1 MATIRPFKAIYYNQK
16 ITDLSKVVAPPYDV
30 IDRKLQEE
38 LYRNSPYNIV
48 RLDLNRE
55 SDPYLSAARELET
68 MLKQNILLVDDN
80 ECIYPYFQTF
90 HEIEG
95 REVTRRGFVAW
106 IKLEPF
112 ESGVVLPHERTLS
125 KPKEDRLKLML
136 STNATFSQIFGLY
149 SDKEMKAEAIY
160 ESLRHS
166 QPFLSAEYDGVKNV
180 IYRLKDES
188 IISIFKELMSNH
200 QVYIADGHHRYE
212 TALEYQKIMKSKN
225 PSHTGNE
232 PYNFI
237 MMYFTN
243 IFDSGLVVYP
253 THRIVHSLE
262 HFNKN
267 EFINKVSEVFELQS
281 IGSIEELATGLKYA
295 HEYSFGLVLP
305 KKEYYLMTTH
315 KDKNVMKVIKEDL
328 PAPVKKL
335 DVTLLHDYVLDQ
347 VLGISKA
354 AQERKLNINYTIE
367 RLEVDEAVQ
376 SGNAQ
381 LGFLLNPTRVQQ
393 VQEVAQAH
401 AVMPQKSTYFY
412 PKLLS
417 GILNSKFI

>member
-1 MATIRPFKAIYYNQK
+1 MAIIRPFRAIYYNQK

-30 IDRKLQEE
+30 IDKKLQDE
-38 LYRNSPYNIV
+38 LYNRSPYNVI

-55 SDPYLSAARELET
+55 SDPYVSASRELER
-68 MLKQNILLVDDN
+68 MLKENILLTDNN

-90 HEIEG
+90 HEQEG
-95 REVTRRGFVAW
+95 KEVTRRGFVAW

-125 KPKEDRLKLML
+125 KPKEDRLNLML

-149 SDKEMKAEAIY
+149 SDREMQLETIY
-160 ESLRHS
+160 ESIRLS
-166 QPFLSAEYDGVKNV
+166 QPFLTAEYDSVINV
-180 IYRLKDES
+180 IYRIEEENVLTK
-188 IISIFKELMSNH
+188 FKELMSTRE
-200 QVYIADGHHRYE
+200 VYIADGHHRYE

-225 PSHTGNE
+225 PNHTGGE

-243 IFDSGLVVYP
+243 IFDSGLVIYP
-253 THRIVHSLE
+253 THRIIHSLE
-262 HFNKN
+262 HFNRAD
-267 EFINKVSEVFELQS
+267 FIKRVSEVFELQ
-281 IGSIEELATGLKYA
+281 IMNSIEELGNALKYA
-295 HEYSFGLVLP
+295 GEYSFGLVLP
-305 KKEYYLMTTH
+305 TKQYYIMKLH
-315 KDKNVMKVIKEDL
+315 RDKDATKVIREDL

-347 VLGISKA
+347 VLGISRT
-354 AQERKLNINYTIE
+354 AQERKLNINYTVE
-367 RLEVDEAVQ
+367 RSEVDEAVQ
-376 SGNAQ
+376 SGKAQ
-381 LGFLLNPTRVQQ
+381 LGFLLNPTKVQQ

-417 GILNSKFI
+417 GILNSRLV